1 MVSGTNVYDF
11 PLVVYSATSI
21 YRRMLVPCGKVN
33 ALISRDLGP
42 VLSVLQV
49 IVGWPAPATIAYQV
63 CVGSGEACLFSEM
76 YFVRKL

>member
-1 MVSGTNVYDF
+1 M
-11 PLVVYSATSI
+11 
-21 YRRMLVPCGKVN
+21 PCGKVN

-63 CVGSGEACLFSEM
+63 CVGSGEAFLSDM